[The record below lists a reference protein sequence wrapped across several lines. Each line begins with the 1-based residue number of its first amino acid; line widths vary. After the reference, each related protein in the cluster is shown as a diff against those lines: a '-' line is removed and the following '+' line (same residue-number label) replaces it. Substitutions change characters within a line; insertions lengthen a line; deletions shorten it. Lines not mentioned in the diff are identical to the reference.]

1 MACFFLVFR
10 AIGNMVFVLFWPLIP
25 YLLMLIVIFYWAA
38 SAVYL
43 ATTGDAQN
51 SAVNKTSY
59 IDGDGEVVAW
69 VDDLKKR
76 VPCDPGVSAEGC
88 WFTRAGGEGVY
99 RSLLLTR
106 IVTGDQTQLWQEEG
120 VALPLSHM

>member
-1 MACFFLVFR
+1 MFR

-88 WFTRAGGEGVY
+88 WFTGAGGVFVFVDSY
-99 RSLLLTR
+99 C
-106 IVTGDQTQLWQEEG
+106 DW
-120 VALPLSHM
+120 